1 MAIRVAITDDH
12 AMLVKGLVH
21 ALEGNDSI
29 ELTGTYST
37 GTALLCALE
46 TAQPDVLLLDLQLPD
61 FMGNELAARIRTLY
75 PDIGIIILTGME
87 SPFYVQD
94 VMQQGCKGYLFKT
107 STNQSLLITAIE
119 QAYAGEVFFDPAVK
133 ELLVNDIIR
142 KKAPDDTHIQLSKRE
157 SEILNLIAT
166 QLSSPEIAAKLYISH
181 RTVENHRFSLMQKL
195 GVKNTAG
202 LVLKAVQLGLI
213 EST

>member
-94 VMQQGCKGYLFKT
+94 VMH
-107 STNQSLLITAIE
+107 
-119 QAYAGEVFFDPAVK
+119 
-133 ELLVNDIIR
+133 
-142 KKAPDDTHIQLSKRE
+142 DTHIQLSKRE